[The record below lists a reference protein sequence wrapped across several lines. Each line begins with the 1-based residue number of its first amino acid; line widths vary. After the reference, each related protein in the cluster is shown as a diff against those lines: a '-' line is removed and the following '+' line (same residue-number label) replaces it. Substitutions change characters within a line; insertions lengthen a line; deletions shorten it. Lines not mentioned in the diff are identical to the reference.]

1 MVIFIFIRGI
11 LLNQSIF
18 FLFQSS
24 NNCLT
29 SYFLSFW
36 SNLLARILQC
46 IVKKALFLCFLRSV
60 LIAYLITWGLE
71 KNFFLLLLLFSVLT
85 PCLVGQSCSL
95 CRTERIRLEII
106 MSIEK
111 NRFNY
116 FYIGAQSC
124 FHVFVSHSLQTLQV
138 IILSHYLVRIF
149 ENINRLPFALYY
161 AYL

>member
-1 MVIFIFIRGI
+1 
-11 LLNQSIF
+11 
-18 FLFQSS
+18 
-24 NNCLT
+24 
-29 SYFLSFW
+29 
-36 SNLLARILQC
+36 
-46 IVKKALFLCFLRSV
+46 
-60 LIAYLITWGLE
+60 
-71 KNFFLLLLLFSVLT
+71 
-85 PCLVGQSCSL
+85 
-95 CRTERIRLEII
+95 